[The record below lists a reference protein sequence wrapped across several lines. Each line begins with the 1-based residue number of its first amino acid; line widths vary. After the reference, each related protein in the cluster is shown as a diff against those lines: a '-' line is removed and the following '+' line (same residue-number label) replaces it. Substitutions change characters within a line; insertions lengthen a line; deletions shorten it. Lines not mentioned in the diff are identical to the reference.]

1 MKKRIFLAVAAVLLM
16 CLTVIA
22 GYQERTFLG
31 ARVMPEAQ
39 GEELWAQESTQRLPL
54 NLLGEE
60 LPRDEA
66 SGVTFLPQNAQTEDW
81 KGGLSAPGGRLY
93 FIEDA
98 QMTHKQEA
106 LEEGHAFRYVVVN
119 AEGDLLDKG
128 QLVATGLPM
137 MVWKLDEPVDWQTV
151 DAFVHE
157 GEYTGTVTLFDPSGE
172 YTIQTS
178 RMRSHIR
185 GNSSRWADKKSFKV
199 KLLNEKGEKRKLS
212 LCGMRKD
219 DDWILDALS
228 ADDTRLREVSAFRLW
243 EEIIRDN
250 PSDRIGSRM
259 CYMELVAD
267 GQYQGVY
274 GLQEPVDKKQLN
286 AEEGDVLY
294 KSGGHRWPTEE
305 EIDYM
310 QAQSAAE
317 AGELVDGQRTW
328 QQDDVTYA
336 TDAVY
341 LKIDKHTVKLSAKLY
356 PNRIQDEVW
365 QPFLTLVRTMHDPSS
380 TLEQVD
386 AVCDRS
392 NLIDI
397 ELFRQALFSWD
408 NLANNTYY
416 YGQETEAGWRFIYV
430 PWDLDQTFGNGWDA
444 CVNDGTMNSTA
455 YTVLGRDKACDDGY
469 EFETA
474 LPAEAAEQAGNQDK
488 VHRWQQLR
496 SGPLSTENVCG
507 LLQHSSDELTQ
518 SGAQAREDARWPVRD
533 SDTTLEEIQ
542 AYMTLRLEALDAYYA
557 GL

>member
-1 MKKRIFLAVAAVLLM
+1 M
-16 CLTVIA
+16 
-22 GYQERTFLG
+22 
-31 ARVMPEAQ
+31 
-39 GEELWAQESTQRLPL
+39 
-54 NLLGEE
+54 
-60 LPRDEA
+60 
-66 SGVTFLPQNAQTEDW
+66 
-81 KGGLSAPGGRLY
+81 
-93 FIEDA
+93 
-98 QMTHKQEA
+98 
-106 LEEGHAFRYVVVN
+106 VVN
-119 AEGDLLDKG
+119 AEGKLLDKG

-137 MVWKLDEPVDWQTV
+137 MVWRLDEPVNWQTV

-157 GEYTGTVTLFDPSGE
+157 GEYTGTVTVFDPSGE
-172 YTIQTS
+172 YTVQIS
-178 RMRSHIR
+178 RMRSRIR
-185 GNSSRWADKKSFKV
+185 GNSSRWADKKSFKMN
-199 KLLNEKGEKRKLS
+199 LLNDKGEKRKLG

-219 DDWILDALS
+219 NDWILDALS

-243 EEIIRDN
+243 EEIIQSN

-267 GQYQGVY
+267 GQYQGIY
-274 GLQEPVDKKQLN
+274 GLQEPIDKKQMN

-305 EIDYM
+305 KIDYM
-310 QAQSAAE
+310 LAQSAAE
-317 AGELVDGQRTW
+317 VGELVDGQRTW

-336 TDAVY
+336 ADAVY

-365 QPFLTLVRTMHDPSS
+365 QPFLTLVRTMHDPAS

-397 ELFRQALFSWD
+397 ELFRQALFAWD

-416 YGQETEAGWRFIYV
+416 YGQKTADGWRFIYV

-474 LPAEAAEQAGNQDK
+474 LPAAAAEQAGNQDK
-488 VHRWQQLR
+488 VRRWQQLR
-496 SGPLSTENVCG
+496 SGPLSTENVCA
-507 LLQHSSDELTQ
+507 LLQHSSNELIR
-518 SGAQAREDARWPVRD
+518 SGAQVREDVRWPVRD

>member
-1 MKKRIFLAVAAVLLM
+1 M

-31 ARVMPEAQ
+31 ARVMPAAQ

-54 NLLGEE
+54 NLLEEE

-66 SGVTFLPQNAQTEDW
+66 SGVTYLPQNAQTKDW
-81 KGGLSAPGGRLY
+81 KGGLSAPGGCLY

-98 QMTHKQEA
+98 QISHKQEA

-119 AEGDLLDKG
+119 AEGKLLDKG

-137 MVWKLDEPVDWQTV
+137 MVWRLDEPVNWQTV

-157 GEYTGTVTLFDPSGE
+157 GEYTGTVTVFDPNGE
-172 YTIQTS
+172 YTVQIS
-178 RMRSHIR
+178 RMRSRIR
-185 GNSSRWADKKSFKV
+185 GNSSRWADKKSFKMN
-199 KLLNEKGEKRKLS
+199 LLNDKGEKRKLG

-243 EEIIRDN
+243 EEIIQSN

-267 GQYQGVY
+267 GQYQGIY
-274 GLQEPVDKKQLN
+274 GLQEPIDKKQLN

-310 QAQSAAE
+310 LAQSAAE
-317 AGELVDGQRTW
+317 VGELVDGQRTW

-336 TDAVY
+336 ADAVY

-356 PNRIQDEVW
+356 PNRIQNEVW
-365 QPFLTLVRTMHDPSS
+365 QPFLTLVRTMHDPAS

-386 AVCDRS
+386 TVCDRS

-397 ELFRQALFSWD
+397 ELFRQALFAWD

-416 YGQETEAGWRFIYV
+416 YGQKTADGWRFIYV

-474 LPAEAAEQAGNQDK
+474 LPAAAAEQAGNQDK
-488 VHRWQQLR
+488 VRRWQQLR
-496 SGPLSTENVCG
+496 SGPLSTENVCA
-507 LLQHSSDELTQ
+507 LLQHSSDELIR
-518 SGAQAREDARWPVRD
+518 SGAQVREDVRWPVRD
-533 SDTTLEEIQ
+533 NDTTLEEIQ

>member
-1 MKKRIFLAVAAVLLM
+1 MAAVLLM
-16 CLTVIA
+16 YLTVIA

-31 ARVMPEAQ
+31 ARVMPAAQ
-39 GEELWAQESTQRLPL
+39 GEKLWAQESTQRLPL
-54 NLLGEE
+54 NLLEEE

-66 SGVTFLPQNAQTEDW
+66 SGVTYLPQNAQTEDW
-81 KGGLSAPGGRLY
+81 KGGLSASGGRLY

-98 QMTHKQEA
+98 QISHKQEA

-119 AEGDLLDKG
+119 AEGKLLDKG

-137 MVWKLDEPVDWQTV
+137 MVWRLDEPVNWQTV

-157 GEYTGTVTLFDPSGE
+157 SEYTGTVTVFDPSGE
-172 YTIQTS
+172 YRVQIS
-178 RMRSHIR
+178 RMRSRIR
-185 GNSSRWADKKSFKV
+185 GNSSRWADKKSFKMN
-199 KLLNEKGEKRKLS
+199 LLNDKGEKRKLG

-243 EEIIRDN
+243 EEIIQSN

-267 GQYQGVY
+267 GQYQGIY
-274 GLQEPVDKKQLN
+274 GLQEPIDKKQLN

-310 QAQSAAE
+310 LAQSAAE
-317 AGELVDGQRTW
+317 VGELVDGQRTW

-336 TDAVY
+336 ADAVY

-365 QPFLTLVRTMHDPSS
+365 QPFLTLVRTMHDPAS

-386 AVCDRS
+386 SVCDRS

-397 ELFRQALFSWD
+397 ELFRQALFAWD

-416 YGQETEAGWRFIYV
+416 YGQETADGWRFIYV

-474 LPAEAAEQAGNQDK
+474 LPAAAAEQAGNQDK
-488 VHRWQQLR
+488 VRRWQQLR
-496 SGPLSTENVCG
+496 SGPLSTENVCA
-507 LLQHSSDELTQ
+507 LLQHSSDELIR
-518 SGAQAREDARWPVRD
+518 SGAQVREDVRWPVRD

-542 AYMTLRLEALDAYYA
+542 AYMTLRMEALDAYYA

>member
-1 MKKRIFLAVAAVLLM
+1 
-16 CLTVIA
+16 
-22 GYQERTFLG
+22 
-31 ARVMPEAQ
+31 
-39 GEELWAQESTQRLPL
+39 
-54 NLLGEE
+54 
-60 LPRDEA
+60 
-66 SGVTFLPQNAQTEDW
+66 
-81 KGGLSAPGGRLY
+81 
-93 FIEDA
+93 
-98 QMTHKQEA
+98 
-106 LEEGHAFRYVVVN
+106 
-119 AEGDLLDKG
+119 
-128 QLVATGLPM
+128 
-137 MVWKLDEPVDWQTV
+137 
-151 DAFVHE
+151 
-157 GEYTGTVTLFDPSGE
+157 
-172 YTIQTS
+172 
-178 RMRSHIR
+178 
-185 GNSSRWADKKSFKV
+185 
-199 KLLNEKGEKRKLS
+199 
-212 LCGMRKD
+212 
-219 DDWILDALS
+219 
-228 ADDTRLREVSAFRLW
+228 
-243 EEIIRDN
+243 
-250 PSDRIGSRM
+250 
-259 CYMELVAD
+259 MELVAD

-365 QPFLTLVRTMHDPSS
+365 EPFLTLVRTMHDPSS

-416 YGQETEAGWRFIYV
+416 YGQKTEAGWRFIYV

-474 LPAEAAEQAGNQDK
+474 LPAAAAEQAGNQDK
-488 VHRWQQLR
+488 VRRWQQLR

-507 LLQHSSDELTQ
+507 LLQHSSDELTR

>member
-1 MKKRIFLAVAAVLLM
+1 MAAVLLM

-31 ARVMPEAQ
+31 ARVMPAAQ

-66 SGVTFLPQNAQTEDW
+66 SGVTYLPQNAQTEDW

-98 QMTHKQEA
+98 QISHKQEA

-119 AEGDLLDKG
+119 AEGKLLDKG

-137 MVWKLDEPVDWQTV
+137 MVWRLDEPVNWQTV

-157 GEYTGTVTLFDPSGE
+157 GEYTGTVTVFDPNGE
-172 YTIQTS
+172 YTVQIS
-178 RMRSHIR
+178 RMRSRIR
-185 GNSSRWADKKSFKV
+185 GNSSRWADKKSFKMN
-199 KLLNEKGEKRKLS
+199 LLNDKGEKRKLG

-243 EEIIRDN
+243 EEIIQSN

-267 GQYQGVY
+267 GQYQGIY
-274 GLQEPVDKKQLN
+274 GLQEPIDKKQLN

-310 QAQSAAE
+310 LAQSAAE
-317 AGELVDGQRTW
+317 VGELVDGQRTW

-336 TDAVY
+336 ADAVY

-356 PNRIQDEVW
+356 PNRIQNEVW
-365 QPFLTLVRTMHDPSS
+365 QPFLTLVRTMHDPAS

-386 AVCDRS
+386 TVCDRS

-397 ELFRQALFSWD
+397 ELFRQALFAWD

-416 YGQETEAGWRFIYV
+416 YGQKTADGWRFIYV

-455 YTVLGRDKACDDGY
+455 YTVLGQDKACDDGY

-474 LPAEAAEQAGNQDK
+474 LPAAAAEQAGNQDK
-488 VHRWQQLR
+488 VRRWQQLR
-496 SGPLSTENVCG
+496 SGPLSTENVCA
-507 LLQHSSDELTQ
+507 LLQHSSDELIR
-518 SGAQAREDARWPVRD
+518 SGAQVREDVRWPVRD

-542 AYMTLRLEALDAYYA
+542 AYMMLRLEALDAYYA

>member
-1 MKKRIFLAVAAVLLM
+1 MTAVLLM
-16 CLTVIA
+16 YLTVIA

-31 ARVMPEAQ
+31 ARVMPAAQ
-39 GEELWAQESTQRLPL
+39 GEKLWAQESTQRLPL
-54 NLLGEE
+54 NLLEEE

-66 SGVTFLPQNAQTEDW
+66 SGVTYLPQNAQTEDW

-98 QMTHKQEA
+98 QISHKQEA

-119 AEGDLLDKG
+119 AEGKLLDKG

-137 MVWKLDEPVDWQTV
+137 MVWRLDEPVNWQTV

-157 GEYTGTVTLFDPSGE
+157 GEYTGTVTVFDPNGE
-172 YTIQTS
+172 YTVQIS
-178 RMRSHIR
+178 RMRSRIR
-185 GNSSRWADKKSFKV
+185 GNSSRWADKKSFKMN
-199 KLLNEKGEKRKLS
+199 LLNDKGEKRKLG

-243 EEIIRDN
+243 EEIIQSN

-267 GQYQGVY
+267 GQYQGIY
-274 GLQEPVDKKQLN
+274 GLQEPIDKKQLN

-310 QAQSAAE
+310 LAQSAAE
-317 AGELVDGQRTW
+317 VGELVDGQRTW
-328 QQDDVTYA
+328 QQDDVTYDA
-336 TDAVY
+336 DAVY

-365 QPFLTLVRTMHDPSS
+365 QPFLTLVRTMHDPAS

-386 AVCDRS
+386 TVCDRS

-397 ELFRQALFSWD
+397 ELFRQALFAWD

-416 YGQETEAGWRFIYV
+416 YGQKTADGWRFIYV

-474 LPAEAAEQAGNQDK
+474 LPAAAAEQAGNQDK
-488 VHRWQQLR
+488 VRRWQQLR
-496 SGPLSTENVCG
+496 SGPLSTENVCA
-507 LLQHSSDELTQ
+507 LLQHSSDELIR
-518 SGAQAREDARWPVRD
+518 SGAQVREDVRWPVRD

-557 GL
+557 GP

>member
-1 MKKRIFLAVAAVLLM
+1 M
-16 CLTVIA
+16 
-22 GYQERTFLG
+22 
-31 ARVMPEAQ
+31 
-39 GEELWAQESTQRLPL
+39 
-54 NLLGEE
+54 N
-60 LPRDEA
+60 
-66 SGVTFLPQNAQTEDW
+66 
-81 KGGLSAPGGRLY
+81 
-93 FIEDA
+93 
-98 QMTHKQEA
+98 
-106 LEEGHAFRYVVVN
+106 
-119 AEGDLLDKG
+119 
-128 QLVATGLPM
+128 
-137 MVWKLDEPVDWQTV
+137 WQTV

-157 GEYTGTVTLFDPSGE
+157 GEYTGTVTVFDPSGE
-172 YTIQTS
+172 YRVQIS
-178 RMRSHIR
+178 RMRSRIR
-185 GNSSRWADKKSFKV
+185 GNSSRWADKKSFKMN
-199 KLLNEKGEKRKLS
+199 LLNDKGEKRKLG

-219 DDWILDALS
+219 NDWILDALS

-243 EEIIRDN
+243 EEIIQSN

-267 GQYQGVY
+267 GQYQGIY
-274 GLQEPVDKKQLN
+274 GLQEPIDKKQLN

-310 QAQSAAE
+310 LAQSAAE
-317 AGELVDGQRTW
+317 VGGLVDGQRTW

-336 TDAVY
+336 ADAVY
-341 LKIDKHTVKLSAKLY
+341 LKIDKHTVKMSAKLY
-356 PNRIQDEVW
+356 PDRIQDEVW
-365 QPFLTLVRTMHDPSS
+365 QPFLTLVRTMHDPAS

-397 ELFRQALFSWD
+397 ELFRQALFAWD

-416 YGQETEAGWRFIYV
+416 YGQKTADGWRFIYV

-474 LPAEAAEQAGNQDK
+474 LPAAAAEQAGNQDK
-488 VHRWQQLR
+488 VRRWQQLR
-496 SGPLSTENVCG
+496 SGPLSTENVCA
-507 LLQHSSDELTQ
+507 LLQHSSDELIR
-518 SGAQAREDARWPVRD
+518 SGAQVRENVRWPVRG

>member
-1 MKKRIFLAVAAVLLM
+1 MAAVLLM

-31 ARVMPEAQ
+31 ARVMPAAQ

-66 SGVTFLPQNAQTEDW
+66 SGVTYLPQNAQTEDW
-81 KGGLSAPGGRLY
+81 KGGLSAPDGRLY

-98 QMTHKQEA
+98 QISHKQEA

-119 AEGDLLDKG
+119 AEGKLLDKG

-137 MVWKLDEPVDWQTV
+137 MVWRLDEPVNWQAV

-157 GEYTGTVTLFDPSGE
+157 GEYTGTVTVFDPSGE
-172 YTIQTS
+172 YTVQIS
-178 RMRSHIR
+178 RMRSRIR
-185 GNSSRWADKKSFKV
+185 GNSSRWADKKSFKMN
-199 KLLNEKGEKRKLS
+199 LLNDKGEKRKLG

-243 EEIIRDN
+243 EEIIQSN

-267 GQYQGVY
+267 GQYQGIY
-274 GLQEPVDKKQLN
+274 GLQEPIDKKQLN

-310 QAQSAAE
+310 LAQSAAE
-317 AGELVDGQRTW
+317 VGELVDGQRTW

-336 TDAVY
+336 ADAVY

-365 QPFLTLVRTMHDPSS
+365 QPFLTLVRTMHDPAS

-386 AVCDRS
+386 AVCGRS

-397 ELFRQALFSWD
+397 ELFRQALFAWD

-416 YGQETEAGWRFIYV
+416 YGQKTADGWRFIYV

-474 LPAEAAEQAGNQDK
+474 LPAAAAEQAGNQDK
-488 VHRWQQLR
+488 VRRWQQLR
-496 SGPLSTENVCG
+496 SGPLSTENVCA
-507 LLQHSSDELTQ
+507 LLQHSSDELIR
-518 SGAQAREDARWPVRD
+518 SGAQVREDVRWPVRD
-533 SDTTLEEIQ
+533 SDTTLEKIQ

>member
-1 MKKRIFLAVAAVLLM
+1 M
-16 CLTVIA
+16 CLTVIV

-31 ARVMPEAQ
+31 ARVMPAAQ
-39 GEELWAQESTQRLPL
+39 GEKLWAQESAQRLPL

-66 SGVTFLPQNAQTEDW
+66 SGVTYLPQNAQTEDW
-81 KGGLSAPGGRLY
+81 KGGLSTPGGRLY

-98 QMTHKQEA
+98 QISHKQEA

-119 AEGDLLDKG
+119 AEGKLLDKG

-137 MVWKLDEPVDWQTV
+137 MVWRLDEPVNWQTV
-151 DAFVHE
+151 DAFVNE
-157 GEYTGTVTLFDPSGE
+157 GEYTGTVTVFDPSGE
-172 YTIQTS
+172 YTVQIS
-178 RMRSHIR
+178 RMRSRIR
-185 GNSSRWADKKSFKV
+185 GNSSRWADKKSFKMN
-199 KLLNEKGEKRKLS
+199 LLNDKGEKRKLG

-243 EEIIRDN
+243 KEIIQSN

-267 GQYQGVY
+267 GQYQGIY
-274 GLQEPVDKKQLN
+274 GLQEPIDKKQLN

-310 QAQSAAE
+310 LAQSAAE
-317 AGELVDGQRTW
+317 VGELVDGQRTW

-336 TDAVY
+336 ADAVY

-356 PNRIQDEVW
+356 PNRIQDEAW
-365 QPFLTLVRTMHDPSS
+365 QPFLTLVRTMHDPAS

-386 AVCDRS
+386 AVCDQS

-397 ELFRQALFSWD
+397 ELFRQALFAWD

-416 YGQETEAGWRFIYV
+416 YGQKTADGWRFIYV

-455 YTVLGRDKACDDGY
+455 YIVLGRDKACDDGY

-474 LPAEAAEQAGNQDK
+474 LPAAAAEQAGNQDK
-488 VHRWQQLR
+488 VRRWQQLR
-496 SGPLSTENVCG
+496 SGPLSTENVCA
-507 LLQHSSDELTQ
+507 LLQHSSDELIR
-518 SGAQAREDARWPVRD
+518 SGAQAREDVRWPVRD

>member
-1 MKKRIFLAVAAVLLM
+1 M

-31 ARVMPEAQ
+31 ARVMPAAQ
-39 GEELWAQESTQRLPL
+39 GEELWEQESTQRLPL

-81 KGGLSAPGGRLY
+81 KGGLSASGGRLY

-98 QMTHKQEA
+98 QISHKQEA

-157 GEYTGTVTLFDPSGE
+157 GEYTGIVTLFDPSGE

-178 RMRSHIR
+178 RMRSCIR

-267 GQYQGVY
+267 GQYHGVY

-365 QPFLTLVRTMHDPSS
+365 EPFLTLVRTMHDPSS

-386 AVCDRS
+386 TVCDRS

-416 YGQETEAGWRFIYV
+416 YGQKTEAGWRFIYV

-455 YTVLGRDKACDDGY
+455 YTVLGRDKACGDGY

-496 SGPLSTENVCG
+496 SGPLSTENVCA
-507 LLQHSSDELTQ
+507 LLQHSSDELTR
-518 SGAQAREDARWPVRD
+518 SGAQAREDVRWPVRD

>member
-1 MKKRIFLAVAAVLLM
+1 M

-31 ARVMPEAQ
+31 ARVIPAAQ
-39 GEELWAQESTQRLPL
+39 GEELWAQKSTQRLPL

-66 SGVTFLPQNAQTEDW
+66 SGVTYLPQNAQTEDW

-98 QMTHKQEA
+98 QISHKQEA

-119 AEGDLLDKG
+119 AEGKLLDKG

-137 MVWKLDEPVDWQTV
+137 MVWRLDEPVNWQTV

-157 GEYTGTVTLFDPSGE
+157 GEYTGTVTVFDPSGE
-172 YTIQTS
+172 YTVQIS
-178 RMRSHIR
+178 RMRSRIR
-185 GNSSRWADKKSFKV
+185 GNSSRWADKKSFKMN
-199 KLLNEKGEKRKLS
+199 LLNDKGEKRKLG

-243 EEIIRDN
+243 EEIIQSN

-267 GQYQGVY
+267 GQYQGIY
-274 GLQEPVDKKQLN
+274 GLQEPIDKKQLN

-310 QAQSAAE
+310 LAQSAAE
-317 AGELVDGQRTW
+317 VGELVDGQRTW

-336 TDAVY
+336 ADAVY

-365 QPFLTLVRTMHDPSS
+365 KPFLTLVRTMHDPAS

-386 AVCDRS
+386 TVCDRS

-397 ELFRQALFSWD
+397 ELFRQALFAWD

-416 YGQETEAGWRFIYV
+416 YGQKTADGWRFIYV

-455 YTVLGRDKACDDGY
+455 YTVLGRVKACDDGY

-474 LPAEAAEQAGNQDK
+474 LPAAAAEQAGNQDK
-488 VHRWQQLR
+488 VRRWQQLR
-496 SGPLSTENVCG
+496 SGPLSTENVCA
-507 LLQHSSDELTQ
+507 LLQHSSDELIR
-518 SGAQAREDARWPVRD
+518 SGAQVREDVRWPVRD

>member
-1 MKKRIFLAVAAVLLM
+1 MKKRIFLAVTAVLLM

-31 ARVMPEAQ
+31 ARVMPAAQ

-66 SGVTFLPQNAQTEDW
+66 SGVTYLPQNAQTEDW
-81 KGGLSAPGGRLY
+81 KGGLSVPGGRLY

-98 QMTHKQEA
+98 QMSHKQEA
-106 LEEGHAFRYVVVN
+106 LEEGHAFRYVVVS
-119 AEGDLLDKG
+119 AEGKLLDKG

-137 MVWKLDEPVDWQTV
+137 MVWRLDEPVNWQTV

-157 GEYTGTVTLFDPSGE
+157 GEYTGTVTVFDPSGE
-172 YTIQTS
+172 YRVQIS
-178 RMRSHIR
+178 RMRSRIR
-185 GNSSRWADKKSFKV
+185 GNSSRWADKKSFKMN
-199 KLLNEKGEKRKLS
+199 LLNDKGEKRKLG

-219 DDWILDALS
+219 NDWILDALS

-243 EEIIRDN
+243 EEIIQSN

-267 GQYQGVY
+267 GQYQGIY
-274 GLQEPVDKKQLN
+274 GLQEPIDKKQLN

-310 QAQSAAE
+310 LAQSAAE
-317 AGELVDGQRTW
+317 VGELVDGQRTW

-336 TDAVY
+336 ADAVY

-365 QPFLTLVRTMHDPSS
+365 QPFLTLVRTMHDPAS

-397 ELFRQALFSWD
+397 ELFRQALFAWD

-416 YGQETEAGWRFIYV
+416 YGQKTADGWRFIYV

-474 LPAEAAEQAGNQDK
+474 LPAAAAEQAGNQDK
-488 VHRWQQLR
+488 VRRWQQLR
-496 SGPLSTENVCG
+496 SGPLSTENVCA
-507 LLQHSSDELTQ
+507 LLQHSSDELIR
-518 SGAQAREDARWPVRD
+518 SGAQVREDVRWPVRD

>member
-1 MKKRIFLAVAAVLLM
+1 MAAVLLM
-16 CLTVIA
+16 YLTVIA

-31 ARVMPEAQ
+31 ARVMPAAQ
-39 GEELWAQESTQRLPL
+39 GEKLWAQESTQRLPL

-66 SGVTFLPQNAQTEDW
+66 SGVTYLPQNAQTKDW
-81 KGGLSAPGGRLY
+81 KGGLSVPGGRLY

-98 QMTHKQEA
+98 QISHKQEA

-119 AEGDLLDKG
+119 AEGKLLDKG

-137 MVWKLDEPVDWQTV
+137 MVWRLDEPVNWQTV

-157 GEYTGTVTLFDPSGE
+157 GEYTGTVTVFDPNGE
-172 YTIQTS
+172 YTVQIS
-178 RMRSHIR
+178 RMRSRIR
-185 GNSSRWADKKSFKV
+185 GNSSRWADKKSFKMN
-199 KLLNEKGEKRKLS
+199 LLNDKGEKRKLG

-219 DDWILDALS
+219 NDWILDALS

-243 EEIIRDN
+243 EEIIQSN

-267 GQYQGVY
+267 GQYQGIY
-274 GLQEPVDKKQLN
+274 GLQEPIDKKQLN

-310 QAQSAAE
+310 LAQSAAE
-317 AGELVDGQRTW
+317 VGELVDGQRTW

-336 TDAVY
+336 ADAVY

-365 QPFLTLVRTMHDPSS
+365 KPFLTLVRTMHDPAG

-386 AVCDRS
+386 TVCDRS

-397 ELFRQALFSWD
+397 ELFRQALFAWD

-416 YGQETEAGWRFIYV
+416 YGQKTADGWRFIYV

-474 LPAEAAEQAGNQDK
+474 LPAAAAEQAGNQDK
-488 VHRWQQLR
+488 VRRWQQLR
-496 SGPLSTENVCG
+496 SGPLSTENVCA
-507 LLQHSSDELTQ
+507 LLQHSSDELIR
-518 SGAQAREDARWPVRD
+518 SGAQVREDVRWPVRD

>member
-1 MKKRIFLAVAAVLLM
+1 MAAVLLM
-16 CLTVIA
+16 YLTVIA

-31 ARVMPEAQ
+31 ARVMPAAQ
-39 GEELWAQESTQRLPL
+39 GEKLWAQESAQRLPL

-66 SGVTFLPQNAQTEDW
+66 SGVTYLPQNAQTEDW
-81 KGGLSAPGGRLY
+81 KGGLSVPGGRLY

-98 QMTHKQEA
+98 QISHKQEA

-119 AEGDLLDKG
+119 AEGKLLDKG

-137 MVWKLDEPVDWQTV
+137 MVWRLDEPVNWQTV

-157 GEYTGTVTLFDPSGE
+157 GEYTGTVTVFDPSGE
-172 YTIQTS
+172 YTVQIS
-178 RMRSHIR
+178 RMRSRIR
-185 GNSSRWADKKSFKV
+185 GNSSRWADKKSFKMN
-199 KLLNEKGEKRKLS
+199 LLNDKGEKRKLG

-243 EEIIRDN
+243 KEIIQSN

-267 GQYQGVY
+267 GQYQGIY
-274 GLQEPVDKKQLN
+274 GLQEPIDKKQLN

-310 QAQSAAE
+310 LAQSAAE
-317 AGELVDGQRTW
+317 VGELVDGQRTW
-328 QQDDVTYA
+328 QQDDVAYA
-336 TDAVY
+336 ADAVY
-341 LKIDKHTVKLSAKLY
+341 LKIDKHTVKLSAKRY

-365 QPFLTLVRTMHDPSS
+365 QPFLTLVRTMHDPAS

-386 AVCDRS
+386 TVCDRS

-397 ELFRQALFSWD
+397 ELFRQALFAWD

-416 YGQETEAGWRFIYV
+416 YGQKTADGWRFIYV

-444 CVNDGTMNSTA
+444 CANDGTMNSTA

-474 LPAEAAEQAGNQDK
+474 LPAAAAEQAGNQDK
-488 VHRWQQLR
+488 VRRWQQLR
-496 SGPLSTENVCG
+496 SGPLSTENVCA
-507 LLQHSSDELTQ
+507 LLQYSSDELIR
-518 SGAQAREDARWPVRD
+518 SGAQVREDVRWPVRD

>member
-1 MKKRIFLAVAAVLLM
+1 M

-31 ARVMPEAQ
+31 ARVIPAAQ

-66 SGVTFLPQNAQTEDW
+66 SGVTYLPQNAQTEDW

-98 QMTHKQEA
+98 QMSHKQEA

-119 AEGDLLDKG
+119 AEGKLLDKG

-137 MVWKLDEPVDWQTV
+137 MVWRLDEPVNWQTV

-157 GEYTGTVTLFDPSGE
+157 GEYTGTVTVFDPSGE
-172 YTIQTS
+172 YTVQIS
-178 RMRSHIR
+178 RMRSRIR
-185 GNSSRWADKKSFKV
+185 GNSSRWADKKSFKMN
-199 KLLNEKGEKRKLS
+199 LLNDKGEKRKLG

-219 DDWILDALS
+219 NDWILDALS

-243 EEIIRDN
+243 EEIIQSN

-267 GQYQGVY
+267 GQYQGIY
-274 GLQEPVDKKQLN
+274 GLQEPIDKKQLN

-310 QAQSAAE
+310 LAQSAAE
-317 AGELVDGQRTW
+317 VGKLVDGQRTW

-336 TDAVY
+336 ADAVY

-365 QPFLTLVRTMHDPSS
+365 QPFLTLVRTMHDPAS

-386 AVCDRS
+386 AVCDQS

-397 ELFRQALFSWD
+397 ELFRQALFAWD

-416 YGQETEAGWRFIYV
+416 YGQKTADGWRFIYV

-474 LPAEAAEQAGNQDK
+474 LPAAAAEQAGNQDK
-488 VHRWQQLR
+488 VRRWQQLR
-496 SGPLSTENVCG
+496 SGPLSTENVCA
-507 LLQHSSDELTQ
+507 LLQHSSDELIR
-518 SGAQAREDARWPVRD
+518 SGAQVREDVRWPVRD

>member
-1 MKKRIFLAVAAVLLM
+1 MTAVLLM

-31 ARVMPEAQ
+31 ARVIPAAQ

-60 LPRDEA
+60 LPRDEV
-66 SGVTFLPQNAQTEDW
+66 SGVTYLPQNAQTEDW
-81 KGGLSAPGGRLY
+81 KGGLSAPDGRLY

-98 QMTHKQEA
+98 QISHKQEA

-119 AEGDLLDKG
+119 AEGKLLDKG

-137 MVWKLDEPVDWQTV
+137 MVWRLDEPVNWQTV
-151 DAFVHE
+151 DAFVRE
-157 GEYTGTVTLFDPSGE
+157 GEYTGTVTVFDPSDE
-172 YTIQTS
+172 YTVQIS
-178 RMRSHIR
+178 RMRSRIR
-185 GNSSRWADKKSFKV
+185 GNSSRWADKKSFKMN
-199 KLLNEKGEKRKLS
+199 LLNDKGEKRKLG

-243 EEIIRDN
+243 EEIIQSN

-267 GQYQGVY
+267 GQYQGIY
-274 GLQEPVDKKQLN
+274 GLQEPIDKKQLN

-310 QAQSAAE
+310 LAQSAAE
-317 AGELVDGQRTW
+317 VGELVDGQRTW

-336 TDAVY
+336 ADAVY
-341 LKIDKHTVKLSAKLY
+341 LKIDKHTVKLSAKRY
-356 PNRIQDEVW
+356 PNCIQDEVW
-365 QPFLTLVRTMHDPSS
+365 QPFLTLVRTMHDPAS

-392 NLIDI
+392 NLTDI
-397 ELFRQALFSWD
+397 ELFRQALFAWD

-416 YGQETEAGWRFIYV
+416 YGQKTADGWRFIYV

-474 LPAEAAEQAGNQDK
+474 LPAAAAEQAGNQDK
-488 VHRWQQLR
+488 VRRWQQLR
-496 SGPLSTENVCG
+496 SGPLSTENVCA
-507 LLQHSSDELTQ
+507 LLQHSSDELIR
-518 SGAQAREDARWPVRD
+518 SGAQVREDVRWPVRD

>member
-31 ARVMPEAQ
+31 ARVMPAAQ
-39 GEELWAQESTQRLPL
+39 GEALWAQEGTQRLPL
-54 NLLGEE
+54 NLLEEE

-66 SGVTFLPQNAQTEDW
+66 SGVTYLPQNAQTEDW

-98 QMTHKQEA
+98 QMSHKQEA

-119 AEGDLLDKG
+119 AEGKLLDKG

-137 MVWKLDEPVDWQTV
+137 MVWRLDEPVNWQTV

-157 GEYTGTVTLFDPSGE
+157 GEYTGTVTVFDPSGE
-172 YTIQTS
+172 YTVQIS
-178 RMRSHIR
+178 RMQSCIR
-185 GNSSRWADKKSFKV
+185 GNSSRWADKKSFKMN
-199 KLLNEKGEKRKLS
+199 LLNDKGEKRKLG

-243 EEIIRDN
+243 EEIIQSN

-267 GQYQGVY
+267 GQYQGIY
-274 GLQEPVDKKQLN
+274 GLQEPIDKKQLN

-310 QAQSAAE
+310 LAQSAAE

-336 TDAVY
+336 ADAVY

-365 QPFLTLVRTMHDPSS
+365 QPFLTLVRTMHDPAS

-397 ELFRQALFSWD
+397 ELFRQALFAWD

-416 YGQETEAGWRFIYV
+416 YGQKTADGWRFIYV
-430 PWDLDQTFGNGWDA
+430 PWDLDQTFGNGWYA

-474 LPAEAAEQAGNQDK
+474 LPAAAAEQAGSQDK
-488 VHRWQQLR
+488 VRRWQQLR
-496 SGPLSTENVCG
+496 SGPLSTENVCA
-507 LLQHSSDELTQ
+507 LLQHSSDELIR
-518 SGAQAREDARWPVRD
+518 SGAQVREDVRWPVRD

-542 AYMTLRLEALDAYYA
+542 TYMTLRLEALDAYYA

>member
-1 MKKRIFLAVAAVLLM
+1 MAAVLLM

-31 ARVMPEAQ
+31 ARVMPAAQ

-66 SGVTFLPQNAQTEDW
+66 SGVTYLPQNAQTEDW
-81 KGGLSAPGGRLY
+81 KGGLSASGGRLY

-98 QMTHKQEA
+98 QISHKQEA

-119 AEGDLLDKG
+119 AEGKLLDKG

-137 MVWKLDEPVDWQTV
+137 MVWRLDEPVNWQTV

-157 GEYTGTVTLFDPSGE
+157 GEYTGTVTVFDPSGE
-172 YTIQTS
+172 YTVQIS
-178 RMRSHIR
+178 RMRSRIR
-185 GNSSRWADKKSFKV
+185 GNSSRWADKKSFKMN
-199 KLLNEKGEKRKLS
+199 LLNDKGEKRKLG

-228 ADDTRLREVSAFRLW
+228 ADDTS
-243 EEIIRDN
+243 N

-267 GQYQGVY
+267 GQYQGIY
-274 GLQEPVDKKQLN
+274 GLQEPIDKKQLN

-310 QAQSAAE
+310 LAQSAAE
-317 AGELVDGQRTW
+317 VGELVDGQRTW

-336 TDAVY
+336 ADAVY

-356 PNRIQDEVW
+356 PNCIQDEVW
-365 QPFLTLVRTMHDPSS
+365 QPFLTLVRTMHDPAS

-397 ELFRQALFSWD
+397 ELFRQALFAWD

-416 YGQETEAGWRFIYV
+416 YGQKTADGWRFIYV

-455 YTVLGRDKACDDGY
+455 YTVLGRDKACGDGY

-474 LPAEAAEQAGNQDK
+474 LPAAAAEQAGNQDK
-488 VHRWQQLR
+488 VRRWQQLR
-496 SGPLSTENVCG
+496 SGPLSTENVCA
-507 LLQHSSDELTQ
+507 LLQHSSDELIR
-518 SGAQAREDARWPVRD
+518 SGAQVREDVRWPVRD

>member
-16 CLTVIA
+16 YLTVIA

-31 ARVMPEAQ
+31 ARVMPAAQ
-39 GEELWAQESTQRLPL
+39 GEKLWAQESTQRLPL
-54 NLLGEE
+54 NLLEEE

-66 SGVTFLPQNAQTEDW
+66 SGVTYLPQNAQTEDW
-81 KGGLSAPGGRLY
+81 KGGLSASGGRLY

-98 QMTHKQEA
+98 QISHKQEA

-119 AEGDLLDKG
+119 AEGKLLDKG

-137 MVWKLDEPVDWQTV
+137 MVWRLDEPVNWQTV

-157 GEYTGTVTLFDPSGE
+157 SEYTGTVTVFDPSGE
-172 YTIQTS
+172 YRVQIS
-178 RMRSHIR
+178 RMRSRIR
-185 GNSSRWADKKSFKV
+185 GNSSRWADKKSFKMN
-199 KLLNEKGEKRKLS
+199 LLNDKGEKRKLG

-243 EEIIRDN
+243 EEIIQSN

-267 GQYQGVY
+267 GQYQGIY
-274 GLQEPVDKKQLN
+274 GLQEPIDKKQLN

-310 QAQSAAE
+310 LAQSAAE
-317 AGELVDGQRTW
+317 VGELVDGQRTW

-336 TDAVY
+336 ADAVY

-365 QPFLTLVRTMHDPSS
+365 QPFLTLVRTMHDPAS

-386 AVCDRS
+386 SVCDRS

-397 ELFRQALFSWD
+397 ELFRQALFAWD

-416 YGQETEAGWRFIYV
+416 YGQETADGWRFIYV

-474 LPAEAAEQAGNQDK
+474 LPAAAAEQAGNQDK
-488 VHRWQQLR
+488 VRRWQQLR
-496 SGPLSTENVCG
+496 SGPLSTENVCA
-507 LLQHSSDELTQ
+507 LLQHSSDELIR
-518 SGAQAREDARWPVRD
+518 SGAQVREDVRWPVRD

-542 AYMTLRLEALDAYYA
+542 AYMTLRMEALDAYYA